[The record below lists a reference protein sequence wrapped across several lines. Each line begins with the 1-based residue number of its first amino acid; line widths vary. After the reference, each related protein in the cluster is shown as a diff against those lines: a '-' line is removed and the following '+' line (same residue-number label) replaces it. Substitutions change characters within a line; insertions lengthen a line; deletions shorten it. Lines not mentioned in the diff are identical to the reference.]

1 MNDLILIPNL
11 SLLKRECKTL
21 KRKQIYRLLDEV
33 NRYLVI
39 TLPKEPPKQS
49 TTFIGISIM
58 NLALAYLITEDSRYL
73 AKAREY
79 INTVCGYQFWGNAHL
94 VNVDLSASWILFGL
108 SLGYNWLY
116 DFLSLEERDLI
127 LNKLKYQADIML
139 EYKLKTAGSGWSTNY
154 WQNHNWINMTGLACC
169 GYAIY
174 KEYPKAIVYI
184 DEAKKNFSKVFGYL
198 ADDGSNYEG
207 VTYWRYGGMW
217 LFVYADLL
225 NDREGINWFLKSDY
239 LKNTF
244 YYRLY
249 QSSTL
254 NRQLNFGD
262 CHDRYSSHS
271 IAVYYKYAA
280 MYNDGYAQALGNL
293 VLDKYLYEEQYQSK
307 LKPGILYEAGFEL
320 LWFDPKVKECNF
332 ANLPLVRK
340 FDDLGLVCI
349 RNGFNEDST
358 VFSFKCGYPGGRKQ
372 WLNGWKEYYDNHK
385 KVLALAHNHPDN
397 LSYILTKGH
406 EYLVI
411 DDGYNRNIKPYDHN
425 SLLVDGHLCDASD
438 CSDVYME
445 SASLRINHNEF
456 DYKNYYG
463 ELIYFKTFNGLT
475 ILKGD
480 NTRLYPL
487 NLKMKQVSR
496 SVLTD
501 NLKYIVFINNFS
513 SEIEHRYETVFN
525 TDVKGINKENG
536 IFSYK
541 VGMESFKH
549 YIYAQNS
556 TYSQFYH
563 EVSSVMTTQE
573 PDKKCIT
580 KMECMSFY
588 NKEKCKDYQQ
598 IEVIDLCNADIS
610 LGNNILKIDDDCI
623 LFENNLGFEFDG
635 EYILVKVSNSLIK
648 EVILANGTYV
658 KYKNK
663 EIIKERLKGCY
674 VGDVNEVFER

>member
-21 KRKQIYRLLDEV
+21 KHKQIYRLLDEV

-116 DFLSLEERDLI
+116 DFLSLEERNLI

-174 KEYPKAIVYI
+174 KEYPKAIAYI

-225 NDREGINWFLKSDY
+225 NDREGINWFLKSNY

-280 MYNDGYAQALGNL
+280 KYNDAY
-293 VLDKYLYEEQYQSK
+293 DK
-307 LKPGILYEAGFEL
+307 
-320 LWFDPKVKECNF
+320 V
-332 ANLPLVRK
+332 
-340 FDDLGLVCI
+340 
-349 RNGFNEDST
+349 
-358 VFSFKCGYPGGRKQ
+358 
-372 WLNGWKEYYDNHK
+372 
-385 KVLALAHNHPDN
+385 
-397 LSYILTKGH
+397 
-406 EYLVI
+406 
-411 DDGYNRNIKPYDHN
+411 
-425 SLLVDGHLCDASD
+425 
-438 CSDVYME
+438 
-445 SASLRINHNEF
+445 
-456 DYKNYYG
+456 
-463 ELIYFKTFNGLT
+463 
-475 ILKGD
+475 
-480 NTRLYPL
+480 
-487 NLKMKQVSR
+487 
-496 SVLTD
+496 
-501 NLKYIVFINNFS
+501 
-513 SEIEHRYETVFN
+513 
-525 TDVKGINKENG
+525 
-536 IFSYK
+536 
-541 VGMESFKH
+541 
-549 YIYAQNS
+549 
-556 TYSQFYH
+556 
-563 EVSSVMTTQE
+563 
-573 PDKKCIT
+573 
-580 KMECMSFY
+580 
-588 NKEKCKDYQQ
+588 
-598 IEVIDLCNADIS
+598 
-610 LGNNILKIDDDCI
+610 
-623 LFENNLGFEFDG
+623 
-635 EYILVKVSNSLIK
+635 
-648 EVILANGTYV
+648 
-658 KYKNK
+658 
-663 EIIKERLKGCY
+663 
-674 VGDVNEVFER
+674 